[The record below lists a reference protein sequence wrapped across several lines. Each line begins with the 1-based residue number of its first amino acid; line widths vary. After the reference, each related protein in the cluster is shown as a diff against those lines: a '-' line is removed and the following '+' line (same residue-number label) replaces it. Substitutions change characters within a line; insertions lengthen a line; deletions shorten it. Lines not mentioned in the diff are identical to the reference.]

1 MRAMGCLFAALLL
14 TGGGLLSKG
23 QPATADAV
31 SIYKCEVGG
40 VLTFSDRPCSPQAEL
55 HELDGTAVNTYDAP
69 PVAPSK
75 SKPRSAARKTISS
88 RADAQPDKRTEVCA
102 RVGRSMKEVRSKMRA
117 GYSAKEGE
125 RLRERLAKLKAQGRE
140 SRCS

>member
-1 MRAMGCLFAALLL
+1 MRSIECVFAALVLA
-14 TGGGLLSKG
+14 GAGLFSNG
-23 QPATADAV
+23 QATADAV
-31 SIYKCEVGG
+31 SIYKCEIGG

-55 HELDGTAVNTYDAP
+55 HELDDTAVNTYDAP

-75 SKPRSAARKTISS
+75 SKPRSAARKTIAS
-88 RADAQPDKRTEVCA
+88 RADTQPDKRAEVCA
-102 RVGRSMKEVRSKMRA
+102 RVSRSMKEVRSKMRT

-125 RLRERLAKLKAQGRE
+125 RLRERLAKLKVQGRE